1 MTIAKTGLLAEL
13 ERARNMHDERAASPQ
28 LASALDRIADFQ
40 ARRLDATYRDLAVD
54 PRYRDAIAFFRS
66 DLYGPGDF
74 SRRDADLARVV
85 PMMRRL
91 VPAGAITT
99 MTMAIQLSV
108 LSQELDRALLH
119 RLDLDMPLRV
129 ATYCVAYRACAN
141 RDVRMQQ
148 IALIGRVGSGL
159 DRYVHSPLLRK
170 TLAVMRVPARVAGL
184 ATLQRFLE
192 RGVASFASMR
202 GASDFL
208 GTIDARETAL
218 MNAIFAG
225 NDAPFPDPMDHRVTP

>member
-1 MTIAKTGLLAEL
+1 MTIAKTGLMAEL
-13 ERARNMHDERAASPQ
+13 ERARSMHDERAASPQ

-40 ARRLDATYRDLAVD
+40 ARRLDATYRDLALD

-85 PMMRRL
+85 STMRRL

-119 RLDLDMPLRV
+119 RLDLGTPLRV

-202 GASDFL
+202 GASEFL

-225 NDAPFPDPMDHRVTP
+225 NDAPFPDPMDHSVTP